1 MFDKIKSL
9 KNIFGSKNW
18 YAFIFTL
25 LLSLVVS
32 FLEFIGIGSLAIFA
46 VSISDVQ
53 IILEKIPYANL
64 QNYLASVDKITF
76 VSIFALVIFLAF
88 LFKHLITYL
97 IFYFEIKIIKRIT
110 LRIKQQIF
118 KSFLKE
124 NYEYYI
130 NNNKSELLNLV
141 GSQVGSFLAYIYN
154 IITIIKESILVF
166 IIFFGMLFINWKIV
180 IFLTLTLCTLTYL
193 FSKKFKK
200 KLNDTGEQVKL
211 LDQRELK
218 HLNESYESIKF
229 IKLGN
234 SYNFFSN
241 ILTQINQKK
250 NKHEILHFLVGK
262 LPKVY
267 LELLM
272 ITIFMFIVLYLL
284 STSQNDSSIYG
295 LITFLAFSIIRI
307 MPSFISI
314 NNSYTNLNYFK
325 SPFEIIFNK
334 TKNLDTTDTTLID
347 KQLKENIDKITF
359 ENVKFKYTNS
369 NKINLD
375 NINFSIL
382 KNDVLGIVGSSGS
395 GKSTI
400 LNLLCGL
407 LYPSGG
413 KIKYNNKDISINPE
427 ILLKRISY
435 ISQDTYLLD
444 DSIKNNI
451 VFANSNIVIDEVRFT
466 KVIKMSN
473 LDNFVDN
480 LPNKE
485 NTIIGDKGSKI
496 SNGQRQRIGI
506 ARALYSDPDIFLFDE
521 SLNALDYDNE
531 EIILNNIIRNSKNK
545 FIIFVSHRI
554 ESLKYCNNLMLI
566 NEGKITDYDKKLEVL
581 KRNNDLQKY
590 FEQR

>member
-9 KNIFGSKNW
+9 KKIFGNKNY

-46 VSISDVQ
+46 VSISDPQLV
-53 IILEKIPYANL
+53 LDKIPFDNL
-64 QNYLASVDKITF
+64 KNYLASIDKIIF
-76 VSIFALVIFLAF
+76 VSIFAIVIFLAF
-88 LFKHLITYL
+88 LLKHLITYL
-97 IFYFEIKIIKRIT
+97 IFYFEIKILKRIT
-110 LRIKQQIF
+110 IKIKQQIF

-130 NNNKSELLNLV
+130 NNNKAEIINLV
-141 GSQVGSFLAYIYN
+141 GSQVGSFLTYIYN
-154 IITIIKESILVF
+154 IVTILKESILVSV
-166 IIFFGMLFINWKIV
+166 IFFGMLFVNWKIV
-180 IFLTLTLCTLTYL
+180 IFLTLTLSTLTYL
-193 FSKKFKK
+193 FSMKFKK
-200 KLNDTGEQVKL
+200 KLNEIGKKARTLGQAEV
-211 LDQRELK
+211 K

-234 SYNFFSN
+234 SYDFFSN
-241 ILTQINQKK
+241 ILTEINQKK
-250 NKHEILHFLVGK
+250 NRYEIMHFLVGK
-262 LPKVY
+262 LPKIY

-284 STSQNDSSIYG
+284 STYQNNSSIYG

-307 MPSFISI
+307 MPCFISI
-314 NNSYTNLNYFK
+314 NNAYTNLAFFK

-334 TKNLDTTDTTLID
+334 IKNLDMANLTINEN
-347 KQLKENIDKITF
+347 QLKESIDRITF
-359 ENVKFKYTNS
+359 ENVKFKYQNS
-369 NKINLD
+369 NKINLED
-375 NINFSIL
+375 VNFSIL
-382 KNDVLGIVGSSGS
+382 KDDVLGIIGSSGS
-395 GKSTI
+395 GKSTV

-407 LYPSGG
+407 LYPTEG
-413 KIKYNNKDISINPE
+413 KIKYNNKDIFINPE
-427 ILLKRISY
+427 ILLNRIAY

-451 VFANSNIVIDEVRFT
+451 VFANLSKTIDEVRF
-466 KVIKMSN
+466 KEAIKISN
-473 LDNFVDN
+473 LSEFVN
-480 LPNKE
+480 GLPNKE
-485 NTIIGDKGSKI
+485 DTIIGDKGSKI

-506 ARALYSDPDIFLFDE
+506 ARAIYSDPDIYLFDE

-531 EIILNNIIRNSKNK
+531 KIILDNITKNSKNK

-566 NEGKITDYDKKLEVL
+566 DNGRIIDYDERLKVL
-581 KRNNDLQKY
+581 KRNENLQKY
-590 FEQR
+590 FE

>member
-9 KNIFGSKNW
+9 KKIFGNKNY

-46 VSISDVQ
+46 VSISDPQ
-53 IILEKIPYANL
+53 LILDKIPFDNL
-64 QNYLASVDKITF
+64 KNYLASIDKIIF
-76 VSIFALVIFLAF
+76 VSIFAIVIFLAF
-88 LFKHLITYL
+88 LLKHLITYL
-97 IFYFEIKIIKRIT
+97 IFYFEIKILKRIT
-110 LRIKQQIF
+110 LKIKQQIF

-130 NNNKSELLNLV
+130 NNNKAEIINLV
-141 GSQVGSFLAYIYN
+141 GSQVGSFLTYIYN
-154 IITIIKESILVF
+154 IVTILKESILVSV
-166 IIFFGMLFINWKIV
+166 IFFGMLFVNWKIV
-180 IFLTLTLCTLTYL
+180 IFLTLTLSTLTYL
-193 FSKKFKK
+193 FSMKFKK
-200 KLNDTGEQVKL
+200 KLNEIGKKARTLGQAEV
-211 LDQRELK
+211 K

-234 SYNFFSN
+234 SYDFFSN
-241 ILTQINQKK
+241 ILTEINQKK
-250 NKHEILHFLVGK
+250 NRYEIMHFLVGK
-262 LPKVY
+262 LPKIY

-284 STSQNDSSIYG
+284 STYQNNSSIYG

-307 MPSFISI
+307 MPCFISI
-314 NNSYTNLNYFK
+314 NNAYTNLAFFK

-334 TKNLDTTDTTLID
+334 IKNLDMASLTINEN
-347 KQLKENIDKITF
+347 QLKESIDRITF
-359 ENVKFKYTNS
+359 ENVKFKYQNS
-369 NKINLD
+369 NKTNLED
-375 NINFSIL
+375 VNFSIL
-382 KNDVLGIVGSSGS
+382 KDDVLGIIGSSGS
-395 GKSTI
+395 GKSTM

-407 LYPSGG
+407 LYPTEG
-413 KIKYNNKDISINPE
+413 KIKYNNKNISINPK
-427 ILLKRISY
+427 ILLNRIAY

-451 VFANSNIVIDEVRFT
+451 VFANLSKTIDEVRF
-466 KVIKMSN
+466 KEAIKISN
-473 LDNFVDN
+473 LSEFVN
-480 LPNKE
+480 GLPNKE
-485 NTIIGDKGSKI
+485 DTIIGDKGSKI

-506 ARALYSDPDIFLFDE
+506 ARAIYSDPDIYLFDE

-531 EIILNNIIRNSKNK
+531 KIILDNITKNSKNK

-566 NEGKITDYDKKLEVL
+566 DNGRIIDYDERLKVL
-581 KRNNDLQKY
+581 KRNENLQKY
-590 FEQR
+590 FE

>member
-9 KNIFGSKNW
+9 KKIFGNKNY

-46 VSISDVQ
+46 VSISDAQLV
-53 IILEKIPYANL
+53 LDKIPLVNL
-64 QNYLASVDKITF
+64 KNYLASIDKIIF
-76 VSIFALVIFLAF
+76 VSIFAIVIFLAF
-88 LFKHLITYL
+88 LVKHLITYL
-97 IFYFEIKIIKRIT
+97 IFYFEIKILKRIT
-110 LRIKQQIF
+110 LKVKQQIF

-130 NNNKSELLNLV
+130 NNNKAEIINLV
-141 GSQVGSFLAYIYN
+141 GSQVGSFLTYIYN
-154 IITIIKESILVF
+154 IVIILKESILVS

-193 FSKKFKK
+193 FSRKFKK
-200 KLNDTGEQVKL
+200 KLNEIGKKART
-211 LDQRELK
+211 LDQAEVK

-234 SYNFFSN
+234 SYDFFSN
-241 ILTQINQKK
+241 ILTEINQKK
-250 NKHEILHFLVGK
+250 NRYEIMHFLVGK
-262 LPKVY
+262 LPKIY

-284 STSQNDSSIYG
+284 STNQNDSSIYG

-307 MPSFISI
+307 MPCFISI
-314 NNSYTNLNYFK
+314 NNAYTNLAFFK

-334 TKNLDTTDTTLID
+334 TKNLDMTSLTVNEN
-347 KQLKENIDKITF
+347 QLKEPIDKITF
-359 ENVKFKYTNS
+359 ENVKFKYLNS
-369 NKINLD
+369 NKINLED
-375 NINFSIL
+375 VNFSIL
-382 KNDVLGIVGSSGS
+382 KNDVLGILGSSGS
-395 GKSTI
+395 GKSTM

-407 LYPSGG
+407 LYPTEG
-413 KIKYNNKDISINPE
+413 KIKYNNKNISINPE
-427 ILLKRISY
+427 ILLNRITY

-451 VFANSNIVIDEVRFT
+451 VFANLSKTIDEVRF
-466 KVIKMSN
+466 KEAIKMSN
-473 LDNFVDN
+473 LSEFVN
-480 LPNKE
+480 GLPNKE
-485 NTIIGDKGSKI
+485 DTIIGDKGSKI

-506 ARALYSDPDIFLFDE
+506 ARAIYSDPDIYLFDE

-531 EIILNNIIRNSKNK
+531 KIILDNITKNSKNK
-545 FIIFVSHRI
+545 FIIVVSHRI
-554 ESLKYCNNLMLI
+554 ESLKYCNSLMLI
-566 NEGKITDYDKKLEVL
+566 DNGKIIDYDERLKIL
-581 KRNNDLQKY
+581 KRNKNLQKY
-590 FEQR
+590 FE

>member
-9 KNIFGSKNW
+9 KKIFGNKNY

-46 VSISDVQ
+46 VSISDPQLV
-53 IILEKIPYANL
+53 LDKIPFDNL
-64 QNYLASVDKITF
+64 KNYLASIDKIIF
-76 VSIFALVIFLAF
+76 VSIFAIVIFLAF
-88 LFKHLITYL
+88 LLKHLITYL
-97 IFYFEIKIIKRIT
+97 IFYFEIKILKRIT
-110 LRIKQQIF
+110 LKIKQQIF

-130 NNNKSELLNLV
+130 NNNKAEIINLV
-141 GSQVGSFLAYIYN
+141 GSQVGSFLTYIYN
-154 IITIIKESILVF
+154 IVTILKESILVSV
-166 IIFFGMLFINWKIV
+166 IFFGMLFVNWKIV
-180 IFLTLTLCTLTYL
+180 IFLTLTLSTLTYL
-193 FSKKFKK
+193 FSMKFKK
-200 KLNDTGEQVKL
+200 KLNEIGKKARTLGQAEV
-211 LDQRELK
+211 K

-234 SYNFFSN
+234 SYDFFSN
-241 ILTQINQKK
+241 ILTEINQKK
-250 NKHEILHFLVGK
+250 NRYEIMHFLVGK
-262 LPKVY
+262 LPKIY

-284 STSQNDSSIYG
+284 STYQNNSSIYG

-307 MPSFISI
+307 MPCFISI
-314 NNSYTNLNYFK
+314 NNAYTNLAFFK

-334 TKNLDTTDTTLID
+334 IKNLDMASLTINEN
-347 KQLKENIDKITF
+347 QLKESIDRITF
-359 ENVKFKYTNS
+359 ENVKFKYQNS
-369 NKINLD
+369 NKTNLED
-375 NINFSIL
+375 VNFSIL
-382 KNDVLGIVGSSGS
+382 KDDVLGIIGSSGS
-395 GKSTI
+395 GKSTV

-407 LYPSGG
+407 LYPTEG
-413 KIKYNNKDISINPE
+413 KIKYNNKDIFINPE
-427 ILLKRISY
+427 ILLNRIAY

-451 VFANSNIVIDEVRFT
+451 VFANLSKTIDEVRF
-466 KVIKMSN
+466 KEAIKISN
-473 LDNFVDN
+473 LSEFVN
-480 LPNKE
+480 GLPNKE
-485 NTIIGDKGSKI
+485 DTIIGDKGSKI

-506 ARALYSDPDIFLFDE
+506 ARAIYSDPDIYLFDE

-531 EIILNNIIRNSKNK
+531 KIILDNITKNSKNK

-566 NEGKITDYDKKLEVL
+566 DNGRIIDYDERLKVL
-581 KRNNDLQKY
+581 KRNENLQKY
-590 FEQR
+590 FE

>member
-9 KNIFGSKNW
+9 KKIFGNKNY

-46 VSISDVQ
+46 VSISDPQ
-53 IILEKIPYANL
+53 LILDKIPFDNL
-64 QNYLASVDKITF
+64 KNYLASIDKIIF
-76 VSIFALVIFLAF
+76 VSIFAIVIFLAF
-88 LFKHLITYL
+88 LLKHLITYL
-97 IFYFEIKIIKRIT
+97 IFYFEIKILKRIT
-110 LRIKQQIF
+110 LKIKQQIF

-130 NNNKSELLNLV
+130 NNNKAEIINLV
-141 GSQVGSFLAYIYN
+141 GSQVGSFLTYIYN
-154 IITIIKESILVF
+154 IVTILKESILVSV
-166 IIFFGMLFINWKIV
+166 IFFGMLFVNWKIV
-180 IFLTLTLCTLTYL
+180 IFLTLTLSTLTYL

-200 KLNDTGEQVKL
+200 KLNEIGKKARTLGQAEV
-211 LDQRELK
+211 K

-234 SYNFFSN
+234 SYDFFSN
-241 ILTQINQKK
+241 ILTEINQKK
-250 NKHEILHFLVGK
+250 NRYEIMHFLVGK
-262 LPKVY
+262 LPKIY

-284 STSQNDSSIYG
+284 STYQNNSSIYG

-307 MPSFISI
+307 MPCFISI
-314 NNSYTNLNYFK
+314 NNAYTNLAFFK

-334 TKNLDTTDTTLID
+334 IKNLDMASLTINEN
-347 KQLKENIDKITF
+347 QLKESIDRITF
-359 ENVKFKYTNS
+359 ENVKFKYQNS
-369 NKINLD
+369 NKTNLED
-375 NINFSIL
+375 VNFSIL
-382 KNDVLGIVGSSGS
+382 KDDVLGIIGSSGS
-395 GKSTI
+395 GKSTM

-407 LYPSGG
+407 LYPTEG
-413 KIKYNNKDISINPE
+413 KIKYNNKNISINPK
-427 ILLKRISY
+427 ILLNRIAY

-451 VFANSNIVIDEVRFT
+451 VFANLSKTIDEVRF
-466 KVIKMSN
+466 KEAIKISN
-473 LDNFVDN
+473 LSEFVN
-480 LPNKE
+480 GLPNKE
-485 NTIIGDKGSKI
+485 DTIIGDKGSKI

-506 ARALYSDPDIFLFDE
+506 ARAIYSDPDIYLFDE

-531 EIILNNIIRNSKNK
+531 KIILDNITKNSKNK

-566 NEGKITDYDKKLEVL
+566 DNGRIIDYDERLKVL
-581 KRNNDLQKY
+581 KRNENLQKY
-590 FEQR
+590 FE

>member
-9 KNIFGSKNW
+9 KKIFGNKNY
-18 YAFIFTL
+18 YAFLFTL

-32 FLEFIGIGSLAIFA
+32 LLEFIGIGSLAIFA
-46 VSISDVQ
+46 VSISDTQ
-53 IILEKIPYANL
+53 IILDKIPFDNL
-64 QNYLASVDKITF
+64 KNYLVSIDKIIF
-76 VSIFALVIFLAF
+76 ISIFAMVIFLSF
-88 LFKHLITYL
+88 LLKHLITYL
-97 IFYFEIKIIKRIT
+97 IFYFEIKILKRIT
-110 LRIKQQIF
+110 LKIKQQIF

-130 NNNKSELLNLV
+130 NNNKSELINLV
-141 GSQVGSFLAYIYN
+141 GSQVGSFLTYIYN
-154 IITIIKESILVF
+154 IIIILKESILVF
-166 IIFFGMLFINWKIV
+166 IIFFGMLFINWQIV

-193 FSKKFKK
+193 FSKIFKK
-200 KLNDTGEQVKL
+200 KLNEIGKNARVLEQV
-211 LDQRELK
+211 EVK

-241 ILTQINQKK
+241 ILTEINQKK
-250 NKHEILHFLVGK
+250 NRYEILHFLVGK
-262 LPKVY
+262 LPKIY

-272 ITIFMFIVLYLL
+272 ISIFMFIVLYLL
-284 STSQNDSSIYG
+284 STNQNDSSIYG

-314 NNSYTNLNYFK
+314 NNAYTNLAFFK

-334 TKNLDTTDTTLID
+334 TKNLGTTGLTLNEN
-347 KQLKENIDKITF
+347 QLKEKIDKITF
-359 ENVKFKYTNS
+359 ENVKFKYVNS
-369 NKINLD
+369 NKTNLECV
-375 NINFSIL
+375 NFSISN
-382 KNDVLGIVGSSGS
+382 NDVLGILGSSGS

-407 LYPSGG
+407 LHPSHG
-413 KIKYNNKDISINPE
+413 KIKYNNKDISLNPE
-427 ILLKRISY
+427 ILLNRISY

-451 VFANSNIVIDEVRFT
+451 VFANSSTIIDEVKF
-466 KVIKMSN
+466 KEVLKMSN
-473 LDNFVDN
+473 LNEFVDG
-480 LPNKE
+480 LPDKE

-531 EIILNNIIRNSKNK
+531 EIILNNITKNYKNK
-545 FIIFVSHRI
+545 FIVFVSHRI

-566 NEGKITDYDKKLEVL
+566 NEGKIVDYDKKSEVL
-581 KRNNDLQKY
+581 KKNKNLQKY
-590 FEQR
+590 FK

>member
-9 KNIFGSKNW
+9 KNIFGNKNW

-53 IILEKIPYANL
+53 LVLDKIPFANL
-64 QNYLASVDKITF
+64 KNYLESVDKITF

-88 LFKHLITYL
+88 LFKHLITYV

-118 KSFLKE
+118 MSFLKE

-200 KLNDTGEQVKL
+200 KLNDTGEQVKK
-211 LDQRELK
+211 LDQSEVK

-234 SYNFFSN
+234 SYSFFSN
-241 ILTQINQKK
+241 ILTKINQKK

-272 ITIFMFIVLYLL
+272 IVIFMFIVLYLL
-284 STSQNDSSIYG
+284 STNQNDSSIYG

-314 NNSYTNLNYFK
+314 NNSYTNLNFFK

-334 TKNLDTTDTTLID
+334 TKNLATIDPTLMN
-347 KQLKENIDKITF
+347 KQLIENIDKITF
-359 ENVKFKYTNS
+359 ENVKYKYTNS
-369 NKINLD
+369 NKINLE

-407 LYPSGG
+407 LYPSSG
-413 KIKYNNKDISINPE
+413 KIRYNNKDISINPE
-427 ILLKRISY
+427 ILLNRISY

-451 VFANSNIVIDEVRFT
+451 VFANSNTDINEAKFRDAV
-466 KVIKMSN
+466 KMSN
-473 LDNFVDN
+473 LDKFVDG

-531 EIILNNIIRNSKNK
+531 EIILNNITKNSKDK

-566 NEGKITDYDKKLEVL
+566 EDGKVNDYDKKLEVL
-581 KRNNDLQKY
+581 KRNKDLQKY
-590 FEQR
+590 FK